1 MMIPTASSAPRRI
14 ESAVSEESHDDRT
27 ENEHII
33 HDHEH
38 RHHHHHHEFMTMN
51 TNMIIMHTSIPMILG
66 VHIIFQGRIMWEPN
80 EPCINKIVFIVNNL
94 KWGRTGETASKI
106 AYSTEGISEKRDSN
120 RWCILQSNQSTT

>member
-1 MMIPTASSAPRRI
+1 
-14 ESAVSEESHDDRT
+14 V
-27 ENEHII
+27 

-38 RHHHHHHEFMTMN
+38 KHDHHAHE
-51 TNMIIMHTSIPMILG
+51 HTHDPGVSSVSIVCKGEMDLEKG
-66 VHIIFQGRIMWEPN
+66 VHIIFRGRIMWEPN